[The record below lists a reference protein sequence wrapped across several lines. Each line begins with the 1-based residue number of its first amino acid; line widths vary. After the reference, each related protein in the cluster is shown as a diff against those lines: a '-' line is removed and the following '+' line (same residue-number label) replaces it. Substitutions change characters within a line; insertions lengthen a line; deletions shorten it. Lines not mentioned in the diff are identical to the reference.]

1 LSFFVCDGTVITS
14 VMGAALPLL
23 LGLATGDGRA
33 AGLTRGGV
41 VLTVNAD
48 RDVVERQLGGGE
60 LACPSCGGVL
70 ARWGHGAERR
80 VRLPGGPD
88 GERDRHVVL
97 VPRRSRCRECGATH
111 VLLPAWCLARRA
123 DAGEVIGL
131 ALEAKAAG
139 AGHRVIAGRLGRP
152 ASTVRGWLRA
162 FTARAEQVRSV
173 FTALAASVVADPP
186 LPAPAGS
193 PVADA
198 VAAVAAAAAAAGRVP
213 GVGTVARWQL
223 AAAVTCGL
231 LLAPAWPP
239 RVANTSWL
247 WAAPGQSGHP
257 R

>member
-1 LSFFVCDGTVITS
+1 
-14 VMGAALPLL
+14 
-23 LGLATGDGRA
+23 
-33 AGLTRGGV
+33 

-60 LACPSCGGVL
+60 LACPLCGGVL
-70 ARWGHGAERR
+70 ARWGNGAARR
-80 VRLPGGPD
+80 VRMLDGP
-88 GERDRHVVL
+88 EVEL
-97 VPRRSRCRECGATH
+97 VPRRSRCRGCGATH

-131 ALEAKAAG
+131 ALEARAAG
-139 AGHRVIAGRLGRP
+139 QGHRPVAAGLGRP

-162 FTARAEQVRSV
+162 FTARAEQVRLV
-173 FTALAASVVADPP
+173 FTALAASLVTDPP

-193 PVADA
+193 PLGDA
-198 VAAVAAAAAAAGRVP
+198 VGAVAAAAAAAARVP
-213 GVGTVARWQL
+213 GVGVVARWQL

-231 LLAPAWPP
+231 LLAPSWPA

-247 WAAPGQSGHP
+247 WAAP

>member
-1 LSFFVCDGTVITS
+1 
-14 VMGAALPLL
+14 M
-23 LGLATGDGRA
+23 
-33 AGLTRGGV
+33 
-41 VLTVNAD
+41 
-48 RDVVERQLGGGE
+48 
-60 LACPSCGGVL
+60 
-70 ARWGHGAERR
+70 
-80 VRLPGGPD
+80 RLPGEP
-88 GERDRHVVL
+88 GEEQARHVVL
-97 VPRRSRCRECGATH
+97 VPRRARCRQCRATH

-139 AGHRVIAGRLGRP
+139 SGHRVIAGRLGRP

-162 FTARAEQVRSV
+162 FTRRAEQVRLV
-173 FTALAASVVADPP
+173 FTALAASMVSDPP
-186 LPAPAGS
+186 LPALAGS

-231 LLAPAWPP
+231 LLAPSWPA

-247 WAAPGQSGHP
+247 WAAAQVEPPSSGTADSRRFH
-257 R
+257 RGGCACQTSQELKCQAASLFSWWDQAVASS

>member
-1 LSFFVCDGTVITS
+1 
-14 VMGAALPLL
+14 M
-23 LGLATGDGRA
+23 
-33 AGLTRGGV
+33 
-41 VLTVNAD
+41 LTVNAD
-48 RDVVERQLGGGE
+48 RDVVERQLADGE
-60 LACPSCGGVL
+60 LACPSCEGVL
-70 ARWGHGAERR
+70 ARWGNGAARR
-80 VRLPGGPD
+80 VRLPGEPG
-88 GERDRHVVL
+88 GGQEDREQARQVVL

-139 AGHRVIAGRLGRP
+139 AGHRVIAERLGRP

-162 FTARAEQVRSV
+162 FSRRAEQVRSV
-173 FTALAASVVADPP
+173 FTALAASLTADPP
-186 LPAPAGS
+186 LPAPAGA

-198 VAAVAAAAAAAGRVP
+198 VAAVAAAAAAAAAVP

-231 LLAPAWPP
+231 LLAPSWPA

-247 WAAPGQSGHP
+247 WAA
-257 R
+257 RR

>member
-1 LSFFVCDGTVITS
+1 
-14 VMGAALPLL
+14 M
-23 LGLATGDGRA
+23 
-33 AGLTRGGV
+33 
-41 VLTVNAD
+41 LTVNAD

-139 AGHRVIAGRLGRP
+139 AGHRVIAGRVGRP

-173 FTALAASVVADPP
+173 FTALAAAWVADPP
-186 LPAPAGS
+186 LRRTRPVPGAGRGGGGRGGCRGGG
-193 PVADA
+193 AGAGGGHGGA
-198 VAAVAAAAAAAGRVP
+198 VAAGRGGDVRAAAGPR
-213 GVGTVARWQL
+213 L
-223 AAAVTCGL
+223 AAAGGQHELALGGARAERPSSVT
-231 LLAPAWPP
+231 AVSAVFTEE
-239 RVANTSWL
+239 VAHVR
-247 WAAPGQSGHP
+247 G
-257 R
+257 